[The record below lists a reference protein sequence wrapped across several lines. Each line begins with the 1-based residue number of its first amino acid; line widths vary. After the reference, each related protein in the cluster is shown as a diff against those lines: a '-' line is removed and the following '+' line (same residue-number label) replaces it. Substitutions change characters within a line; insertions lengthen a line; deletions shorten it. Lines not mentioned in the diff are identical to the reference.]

1 MIASRTPSQLSIQ
14 YGDTWVWEKCVC
26 TDSIMSHTITT
37 PIYYRVDRKWDT
49 LEGKCA
55 ETQVTIYAIHN
66 IPSTYRHKY
75 STKHVQ
81 TDNKG
86 VSKILYSIQ
95 YVPWTSFH
103 FILDFFNT
111 EISKSH
117 DPLMSIIYV
126 IAVHDRSI
134 FNNRLHG
141 LWELGRERNNKAIVR
156 FENP

>member
-14 YGDTWVWEKCVC
+14 YGDTLVWEKCVC

-86 VSKILYSIQ
+86 VSKILYGIQ
-95 YVPWTSFH
+95 YVL
-103 FILDFFNT
+103 LDFFSLHSWS
-111 EISKSH
+111 SKNGN
-117 DPLMSIIYV
+117 DQITWPIN
-126 IAVHDRSI
+126 VHYLRYSRTRSI
-134 FNNRLHG
+134 H
-141 LWELGRERNNKAIVR
+141 I
-156 FENP
+156 